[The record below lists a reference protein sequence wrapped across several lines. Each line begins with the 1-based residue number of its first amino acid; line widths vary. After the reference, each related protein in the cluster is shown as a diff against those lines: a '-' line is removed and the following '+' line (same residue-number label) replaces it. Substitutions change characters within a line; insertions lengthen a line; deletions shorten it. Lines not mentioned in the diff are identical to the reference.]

1 MQRREF
7 LKIAGLTV
15 VFSSAFMTIAL
26 KDKSI
31 KELFKPVLIFDQT
44 KCIGCKTCMAACQ
57 LEHSLEPETN
67 LFNIFEQEFGKYP
80 EVKLLFHQ
88 ENICKECFHHPCIT
102 SCSYDAISVK
112 KEGIVYIDKQ
122 KCNEECAESQKCAQ
136 ACPYNAITFNKKQE
150 PVKCDLCFERVTKR
164 GDIPRCVAVCPSR
177 ALIFGN
183 ILKPEGELALL
194 LKERPEVKRLLNKY
208 LYAELNFKPVASDP
222 YIFYK
227 TKKPDADRIVNT
239 VCLACNAR
247 CGLRVAV
254 KGNRLIQVDGNP
266 FHPYN
271 RLGKE
276 IPYNTS
282 FEKSFHFSSTTCAK
296 PQMDNDYLHNPYR
309 ITKPLKRIG
318 PRGSGKFK
326 PISWDELILEVS
338 EGGHLFKDIG
348 DNRIYPSI
356 KDILSDD
363 LIDPE
368 APELGAKRNQL
379 VWFTGRSQ
387 SGRSHFIKRWLCS
400 SVGSKN
406 YISHTDICGIGFRMG
421 NYALTDGK
429 EVELKADFWNC
440 KYMLIFGANLYS
452 AIQPGV
458 NTSGAIL
465 ARRIASKDLKIV
477 LVDPR
482 APKAIAHA
490 YDWMPVKPT
499 KDGDFALGILSV
511 MLKNGWY
518 DKDFLSLPSMKAA
531 KNAKR
536 NVYTNATHLVIVDE
550 KSIDRGKILRV
561 KDIKGLKGNPNI
573 EVVIDPNNQ
582 KFVPADSIDK
592 ALLEWEG
599 EVDGIKVKTAFSLM
613 KESVFNYSLDFYSK
627 ESGISTDKINK
638 TAREFWENA
647 PYAAAFAYHGGGN
660 YIGGTYASYSLS
672 MLNALV
678 GNINKEGGYLGKG
691 KGVAN
696 WKNGLYDLQ
705 NFPSMNKP
713 KGIKISREK
722 AEYEK
727 STEFKK
733 KGYPSKLP
741 WFSFTKGG
749 LSVSAISGIDQKY
762 PYSIKILMTYFSNLI
777 YSMPGGKR
785 FIKTLQD
792 HDKVPLYI
800 SIDTTINETN
810 IYADY
815 IVPDVTYLEGH
826 YGFLTPHAP
835 GCWFTAVRTPVFEPM
850 TGKTKD
856 GRAFCMETFLI
867 DIARHLKLPGYGEK
881 AIPGKDGKYYPLV
894 KPEDYY
900 LRGIANLAF
909 NSKVKGATEEEL
921 EYIDKNYPIAKH
933 KDILP
938 EKEWKTVCN
947 ILTRGGVFKSN
958 RNVFDENG
966 NFIFGIPRVC
976 IWNEKLGT
984 SINSLT
990 GEKFYGTIKH
1000 NPSTNYFGSLIEEID
1015 KNFPFTIITYKSALH
1030 TQSRT
1035 IAYRQSLVYE
1045 PDFSLKINPSDANK
1059 LGIKDG
1065 DRVKINSNSNYEG
1078 VITTIKVTDLI
1089 RPGTVA
1095 YSHHFGHWQHGV
1107 SSLFIV
1113 DGEKVFMGNKNI
1125 INNDRIIT
1133 DNKRSVGITPNL
1145 LTRLDEQLF
1154 NLPLVDPLGGIPD
1167 YSSTKI
1173 NIEKI

>member
-1 MQRREF
+1 
-7 LKIAGLTV
+7 
-15 VFSSAFMTIAL
+15 
-26 KDKSI
+26 
-31 KELFKPVLIFDQT
+31 
-44 KCIGCKTCMAACQ
+44 
-57 LEHSLEPETN
+57 
-67 LFNIFEQEFGKYP
+67 
-80 EVKLLFHQ
+80 
-88 ENICKECFHHPCIT
+88 
-102 SCSYDAISVK
+102 
-112 KEGIVYIDKQ
+112 
-122 KCNEECAESQKCAQ
+122 
-136 ACPYNAITFNKKQE
+136 
-150 PVKCDLCFERVTKR
+150 
-164 GDIPRCVAVCPSR
+164 
-177 ALIFGN
+177 
-183 ILKPEGELALL
+183 
-194 LKERPEVKRLLNKY
+194 
-208 LYAELNFKPVASDP
+208 
-222 YIFYK
+222 
-227 TKKPDADRIVNT
+227 
-239 VCLACNAR
+239 
-247 CGLRVAV
+247 
-254 KGNRLIQVDGNP
+254 
-266 FHPYN
+266 
-271 RLGKE
+271 
-276 IPYNTS
+276 
-282 FEKSFHFSSTTCAK
+282 
-296 PQMDNDYLHNPYR
+296 
-309 ITKPLKRIG
+309 
-318 PRGSGKFK
+318 
-326 PISWDELILEVS
+326 
-338 EGGHLFKDIG
+338 
-348 DNRIYPSI
+348 
-356 KDILSDD
+356 
-363 LIDPE
+363 
-368 APELGAKRNQL
+368 
-379 VWFTGRSQ
+379 
-387 SGRSHFIKRWLCS
+387 
-400 SVGSKN
+400 
-406 YISHTDICGIGFRMG
+406 
-421 NYALTDGK
+421 
-429 EVELKADFWNC
+429 
-440 KYMLIFGANLYS
+440 
-452 AIQPGV
+452 
-458 NTSGAIL
+458 
-465 ARRIASKDLKIV
+465 
-477 LVDPR
+477 
-482 APKAIAHA
+482 
-490 YDWMPVKPT
+490 
-499 KDGDFALGILSV
+499 
-511 MLKNGWY
+511 
-518 DKDFLSLPSMKAA
+518 
-531 KNAKR
+531 
-536 NVYTNATHLVIVDE
+536 
-550 KSIDRGKILRV
+550 
-561 KDIKGLKGNPNI
+561 
-573 EVVIDPNNQ
+573 
-582 KFVPADSIDK
+582 
-592 ALLEWEG
+592 
-599 EVDGIKVKTAFSLM
+599 
-613 KESVFNYSLDFYSK
+613 
-627 ESGISTDKINK
+627 
-638 TAREFWENA
+638 
-647 PYAAAFAYHGGGN
+647 
-660 YIGGTYASYSLS
+660 

-678 GNINKEGGYLGKG
+678 GNINREGGYLGKG

-696 WKNGLYDLQ
+696 WKNGLYDLS
-705 NFPSMNKP
+705 NFPDMNKP

-727 STEFKK
+727 STEFRK

-792 HDKVPLYI
+792 YDKVPLYI

-881 AIPGKDGKYYPLV
+881 AIPGKDGNYYPLV

-966 NFIFGIPRVC
+966 NFIFGIPKVC

-1000 NPSTNYFGSLIEEID
+1000 NPSTNYFGSPIEELD

-1035 IAYRQSLVYE
+1035 IVYRQALVYE
-1045 PDFSLKINPSDANK
+1045 PDFSLKINPLDAKK

-1065 DRVKINSNSNYEG
+1065 DRVKIHSNSNYEG

-1107 SSLFIV
+1107 SSLFVV

-1125 INNDRIIT
+1125 INNGRIIT
-1133 DNKRSVGITPNL
+1133 DNKRGVGITPNL

-1173 NIEKI
+1173 DIEKI